1 MNDVIIIG
9 KGPAGISAALYTI
22 RANLKTLVIGLND
35 STLYKAGEIENYYGF
50 PQPISGKQLLENGEK
65 QALRLGAEILE
76 EEVIGIEKEDV
87 FVVKTV
93 KGNYRALSV
102 LIATGQKTA
111 DVKIKNI
118 NKFEGKGISYCTTC
132 DGFFFR
138 GRKVGVLGYKD
149 FALHE
154 ARELIP
160 ITNDIT
166 IFTNGQTTEFSA
178 DSSELAGKFEFNEK
192 PISAFEGGDY
202 LEKVVFQDSSEY
214 PIDGIFIAYGSASTI
229 NFALKMGIL
238 TKNRAIVVNENQET
252 NIEGLFAAGDCTGV
266 FKQISV
272 AVGQGAVA
280 GRRITEYVRDK
291 KRNM

>member
-35 STLYKAGEIENYYGF
+35 SALHKAGMIENYYGF
-50 PQPISGKQLLENGEK
+50 PQPVSGKQLLENGEK
-65 QALRLGAEILE
+65 QISRFGAEILN

-93 KGNYRALSV
+93 KGEYRALTV
-102 LIATGQKTA
+102 LIAAGQKTA
-111 DVKIKNI
+111 DVKIKNL
-118 NKFEGKGISYCTTC
+118 NKFEGRGVGYCTTC
-132 DGFFFR
+132 DGFFYR
-138 GRKVGVLGYKD
+138 GKTVGVLGYKD

-154 ARELIP
+154 ANELIP
-160 ITNDIT
+160 FTNNIT
-166 IFTNGQTTEFSA
+166 IFTNGQNPEFSA
-178 DSSELAGKFEFNEK
+178 ESSGLAGKFELNGK
-192 PISAFEGGDY
+192 PISAFEGEDY
-202 LEKVVFQDSSEY
+202 LERIVFQDGSVY
-214 PIDGIFIAYGSASTI
+214 PLDGIFIAYGSASTI
-229 NFALKMGIL
+229 NFAMKMGIL
-238 TKNRAIVVNENQET
+238 TKDRAIVVNENQET

-280 GRRITEYVRDK
+280 GRRMIEYVRAK
-291 KRNM
+291 KESF

>member
-35 STLYKAGEIENYYGF
+35 STLHKAGEIENYYGF
-50 PQPISGKQLLENGEK
+50 SQPISGKQLLENGEK
-65 QALRLGAEILE
+65 QALRLGGRILN

-87 FVVKTV
+87 FIVKTV

-111 DVKIKNI
+111 DVKIQNL

-132 DGFFFR
+132 DGFFYR
-138 GRKVGVLGYKD
+138 GKKVGVLGYKD

-154 ARELIP
+154 ANELVP
-160 ITNDIT
+160 FTNNI
-166 IFTNGQTTEFSA
+166 IILTNGQNPEFSE
-178 DSSELAGKFEFNEK
+178 DSSGLAHKFEFNEK
-192 PISAFEGGDY
+192 PISAFEGGEF
-202 LEKVVFQDSSEY
+202 LERVVFHDGSVYQV
-214 PIDGIFIAYGSASTI
+214 DGIFVAYGSASTI
-229 NFALKMGIL
+229 NFAQKMGII
-238 TKNRAIVVNENQET
+238 TKNRAIAVNENQET

-272 AVGQGAVA
+272 AVGQGALA
-280 GRRITEYVRDK
+280 GRRMIEYVRAK
-291 KRNM
+291 K